1 MNHKRRVFRNI
12 LLLFVLSCLGSI
24 AYGLYHLNT
33 PDSFAH
39 QFIGC
44 GTVGLFFVAMPIFLF
59 VESKGKE
66 MKDYLL
72 TTENIEKMQKKEP
85 KKKNSLKS

>member
-1 MNHKRRVFRNI
+1 MSLNRRVFRNI
-12 LLLFVLSCLGSI
+12 LLLFVLGCLGSI

-33 PDSFAH
+33 PNSYTH

-44 GTVGLFFVAMPIFLF
+44 GTVGLFFVAMPIFLL

-72 TTENIEKMQKKEP
+72 TTENIEKMQKKRTE
-85 KKKNSLKS
+85 KKE

>member
-1 MNHKRRVFRNI
+1 MSRKRRLLRNI

-33 PDSFAH
+33 PNSFAH
-39 QFIGC
+39 QFIGF
-44 GTVGLFFVAMPIFLF
+44 GTVGLFFVAMPVFLF
-59 VESKGKE
+59 VESRGKE

-72 TTENIEKMQKKEP
+72 TADNIEKMQKKEP
-85 KKKNSLKS
+85 KKKKSLKN

>member
-1 MNHKRRVFRNI
+1 MSLKRRVFRNI

-24 AYGLYHLNT
+24 AFGLYHLNT
-33 PDSFAH
+33 PNSYTH

-72 TTENIEKMQKKEP
+72 TTENIEKMQKKRT
-85 KKKNSLKS
+85 KNKE

>member
-1 MNHKRRVFRNI
+1 MSLKRRVFRNI

-24 AYGLYHLNT
+24 AFGLYHLNT
-33 PDSFAH
+33 TNSYTH

-72 TTENIEKMQKKEP
+72 TTENIEKMQKKRTE
-85 KKKNSLKS
+85 KKE

>member
-1 MNHKRRVFRNI
+1 
-12 LLLFVLSCLGSI
+12 LGSI

-33 PDSFAH
+33 PNSYTH

-72 TTENIEKMQKKEP
+72 TTENIEKMQKKRTE
-85 KKKNSLKS
+85 KKE

>member
-1 MNHKRRVFRNI
+1 MSLKRRAFRNI

-33 PDSFAH
+33 PNSYTH

-72 TTENIEKMQKKEP
+72 TTENIEKMQKKRTE
-85 KKKNSLKS
+85 KKE

>member
-1 MNHKRRVFRNI
+1 MSLKRRVFRNI

-24 AYGLYHLNT
+24 AFGLYHLNT
-33 PDSFAH
+33 PNSYTH

-72 TTENIEKMQKKEP
+72 TTENIEKMQKKRTE
-85 KKKNSLKS
+85 KKE